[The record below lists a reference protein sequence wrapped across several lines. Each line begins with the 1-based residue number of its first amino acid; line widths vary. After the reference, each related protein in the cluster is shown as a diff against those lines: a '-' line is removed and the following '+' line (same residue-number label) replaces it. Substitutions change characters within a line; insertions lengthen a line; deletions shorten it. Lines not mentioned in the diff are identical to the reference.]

1 MNYEPLK
8 SICLCE
14 FEAILRTIHFSTWYA
29 YTTERENTVLENSHL
44 WGLLFRSLRLGWL
57 RAAERVVE
65 PRVVGGGKQHHW
77 LSGQCHQCQAA
88 HLLPLSAP
96 CPDPR
101 GCDFIC
107 QRASRGPHWR
117 ALWQPGDQGLGS
129 DISDNECF

>member
-65 PRVVGGGKQHHW
+65 PKSSCNMKESVIPG
-77 LSGQCHQCQAA
+77 A
-88 HLLPLSAP
+88 LLPLERDSIKEGISLKGLW
-96 CPDPR
+96 DKN
-101 GCDFIC
+101 
-107 QRASRGPHWR
+107 RAK
-117 ALWQPGDQGLGS
+117 D
-129 DISDNECF
+129 